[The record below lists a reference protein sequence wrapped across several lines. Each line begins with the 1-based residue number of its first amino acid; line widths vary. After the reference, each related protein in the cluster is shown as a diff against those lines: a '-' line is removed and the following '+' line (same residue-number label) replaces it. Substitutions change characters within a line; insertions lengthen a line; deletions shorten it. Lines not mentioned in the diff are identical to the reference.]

1 MTDLRA
7 LLFEALTT
15 LVRCGDGK
23 LAEEPWCGLEA
34 KAAFHAGVLEG
45 FVLALDLTVR
55 ELLDDPGLGR
65 FSREI

>member
-1 MTDLRA
+1 VTDLPA

-15 LVRCGDGK
+15 LRRGDGK
-23 LAEEPWCGLEA
+23 LAEEPWSGLDA

-45 FVLALDLTVR
+45 VALAFDLTVR

-65 FSREI
+65 FNREF